1 MTLITLEKLAAIE
14 EAARKASYGPWL
26 RSVTSE
32 LKNSHGIG
40 FSCHAT
46 GPVHENIHDE
56 CVPEEVL
63 LDFARADAAHM
74 SASNPIT
81 VLSMVE
87 TIRKLTEVAKFYGKS
102 ENYIFHNP
110 QQVEFVQTGVKII
123 TAQGGVLDDQGK
135 RARALLE
142 EIGVKG

>member
-1 MTLITLEKLAAIE
+1 MTKEKIITLEKLAAVE
-14 EAARKASYGPWL
+14 EAARKLEEKTP
-26 RSVTSE
+26 VSE
-32 LKNSHGIG
+32 D
-40 FSCHAT
+40 
-46 GPVHENIHDE
+46 GPVCSGCFSMVDVRNGCEWTDGDRCDE
-56 CVPEEVL
+56 CIREWY
-63 LDFARADAAHM
+63 D
-74 SASNPIT
+74 SASPTT
-81 VLSMVE
+81 VLSMVD